1 MVYSVLQERIDAVE
15 EILHDNTPKLVTLRD
30 LLRRLPDL
38 ARGLCRIQYGK
49 VRTSIN
55 FDSLSSIRS
64 QHQSVL
70 PSRISSRTYGI

>member
-38 ARGLCRIQYGK
+38 ARGLCRIHHGK

-64 QHQSVL
+64 QRQSVL